1 MATCGINRGVSKTI
15 PDEHGSW
22 FTPDELASL
31 RRRLPFLYVD
41 IVPVRV
47 NADGVIDQIATLLR
61 TPREGSI
68 QRALVSGRVMYH
80 EQLRDAIARH
90 IDKDLGPM
98 ALPRIPAAMVPFTVA
113 EYFPTP
119 GITPYHDERQ
129 HAVSLAYVIPVEGE
143 CRPSQD
149 ALEVAWHTPE
159 EIIDPVII
167 GDMVDGHSALIRT
180 ALAWSGR
187 LL

>member
-1 MATCGINRGVSKTI
+1 MTRTL
-15 PDEHGSW
+15 PDDHGSW
-22 FTPDELASL
+22 FSPEELTAL

-47 NADGVIDQIATLLR
+47 NGDGVITQIATLLR
-61 TPREGSI
+61 TPREGPI

-80 EQLRDAIARH
+80 EQIRDALARH

-98 ALPRIPAAMVPFTVA
+98 ALPRLPSTLVPFTVA

-119 GITPYHDERQ
+119 GITPYHDPRQ
-129 HAVSLAYVIPVEGE
+129 HAVSLAYIVPVDGD

-149 ALEVAWHTPE
+149 ALELVWHTPE
-159 EIIDPVII
+159 EIIEPLVMSE
-167 GDMVDGHSALIRT
+167 MVDGHAALVRT
-180 ALAWSGR
+180 ALASTGR
-187 LL
+187 LV

>member
-1 MATCGINRGVSKTI
+1 MSKTI
-15 PDEHGSW
+15 RDEHGSF

-31 RRRLPFLYVD
+31 RRRIPFLYVD
-41 IVPVRV
+41 IIPVRV
-47 NADGVIDQIATLLR
+47 NGDGVITHIATLLR
-61 TPREGSI
+61 TPRTGGI

-90 IDKDLGPM
+90 IDKDLGPL
-98 ALPRIPAAMVPFTVA
+98 AFPRIPTSLVPFTVA

-119 GITPYHDERQ
+119 GITPYYDERQ

-149 ALEVAWHTPE
+149 ALEVAWHSPE
-159 EIIDPVII
+159 EIIDPAII
-167 GDMVDGHSALIRT
+167 GDLVDGHAALIRT
-180 ALAWSGR
+180 ALAWAGR